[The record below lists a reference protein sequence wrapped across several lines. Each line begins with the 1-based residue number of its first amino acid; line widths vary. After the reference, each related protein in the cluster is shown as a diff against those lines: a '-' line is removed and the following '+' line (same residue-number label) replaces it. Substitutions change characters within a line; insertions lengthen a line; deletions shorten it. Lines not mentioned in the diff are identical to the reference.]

1 MSSSIYQELNTASST
16 RLVRILPNNQTSTL
30 SLELNEVNLDD
41 DPVYGAISYTWGNEQ
56 DTAFVIV
63 NNVYVPIR
71 QNLLNFFFHLRSQNY
86 SRQLWVDA
94 LSIRQDNLIE
104 KGQQVGMIGRIFRSA
119 QKVLV

>member
-16 RLVRILPNNQTSTL
+16 RLVRILSNNQTSTL